1 MVPHVLR
8 LPAQDD
14 ESAFRVELMVGRTV
28 QVDERDRHFFSGRI
42 QAETIK
48 GRGYARYTGN
58 KLGMIAGTRMAVD
71 PTAAKVSRFFTRG
84 GGTLSDPLQ
93 QPSAC
98 CCLRAGMRR
107 SPLPDLGGGKG
118 NTNHGKG
125 LRRMRERAS
134 HGSRPGQAWNSCPE
148 EEIARRMPAG

>member
-28 QVDERDRHFFSGRI
+28 QVDERDQHFFSGRI

-84 GGTLSDPLQ
+84 GEPYLIPCNSLLPVVVYV
-93 QPSAC
+93 PECAEV
-98 CCLRAGMRR
+98 RYRIWVAGKETQIME
-107 SPLPDLGGGKG
+107 KG
-118 NTNHGKG
+118 
-125 LRRMRERAS
+125 
-134 HGSRPGQAWNSCPE
+134 
-148 EEIARRMPAG
+148 